1 VIHVLLT
8 TSIAKQML
16 TQTTLSSES
25 RITIDV
31 VTGKHVEVCAAFSN
45 QNTPSST
52 KRNNSKNAQQCEHQQ
67 QWMQCDTTTPLDL
80 WKHSR
85 MAKFNTAAYVKQN
98 GASTLMA
105 Q

>member
-25 RITIDV
+25 RITIDI
-31 VTGKHVEVCAAFSN
+31 VTGKHTEVCATFSN

-52 KRNNSKNAQQCEHQQ
+52 KRNNCKNAQQECEHQQ
-67 QWMQCDTTTPLDL
+67 QWMSFRSGINIFVIGLFCGI
-80 WKHSR
+80 
-85 MAKFNTAAYVKQN
+85 F
-98 GASTLMA
+98 
-105 Q
+105 

>member
-1 VIHVLLT
+1 VSHVLLT

-31 VTGKHVEVCAAFSN
+31 VTGKHTEICATFSN

-52 KRNNSKNAQQCEHQQ
+52 KQNNYKNAQQCEHQQ
-67 QWMQCDTTTPLDL
+67 HWMSFCSGINILVISL
-80 WKHSR
+80 
-85 MAKFNTAAYVKQN
+85 FCVIF
-98 GASTLMA
+98 
-105 Q
+105 